1 MWRKLAI
8 VIYGTSRIF
17 LAETNKQLITSA
29 NCNKAN
35 NKNKVCVE
43 CFKMSSR
50 NRFQR

>member
-17 LAETNKQLITSA
+17 PAETNKQSITSV
-29 NCNKAN
+29 NYNKVN

-50 NRFQR
+50 DLFQR